1 MLIDSLMSPARKLAF
16 NTGAAGNYD
25 FGPAIDLDVAR
36 NNGVF
41 PGNTFEPGFALTIT
55 TAATSGGAATA
66 NFQLLTDDNAAMS
79 SPVVLAEFG
88 VKALA
93 DLALGKQ
100 YYLLMP
106 DSNLFERYI
115 RFRQVTGVAAF
126 TAGAAS
132 LEFVA
137 NRRNWRAYP
146 SKK

>member
-16 NTGAAGNYD
+16 NLGAAGNYD

-41 PGNTFEPGFALTIT
+41 PAQSVEPGFLLTIT
-55 TAATSGGAATA
+55 TTATSGGAATA

-79 SPVVLAEFG
+79 SPVVIGEFG
-88 VKALA
+88 VKPLA
-93 DLALGKQ
+93 ELAVGKQ
-100 YYLLMP
+100 HFLRLP
-106 DSNLFERYI
+106 DTNLFERYI

-132 LEFVA
+132 LEFLA

>member
-1 MLIDSLMSPARKLAF
+1 MLIDSLMSPARKLAL

-25 FGPAIDLDVAR
+25 LGPAIDLDVAR

-41 PGNTFEPGFALTIT
+41 SGQTVDPGFLLTVT
-55 TAATSGGAATA
+55 TAATSGGAATL
-66 NFQLLTDDNAAMS
+66 NVQLLTDDNAAMS
-79 SPVVLAEFG
+79 SPVVLGEFG

-93 DLALGKQ
+93 ALTLGAQ
-100 YYLLMP
+100 FFLELP
-106 DSNLFERYI
+106 DTNLFERYI

-126 TAGAAS
+126 TAGAVS
-132 LEFVA
+132 VEFIA